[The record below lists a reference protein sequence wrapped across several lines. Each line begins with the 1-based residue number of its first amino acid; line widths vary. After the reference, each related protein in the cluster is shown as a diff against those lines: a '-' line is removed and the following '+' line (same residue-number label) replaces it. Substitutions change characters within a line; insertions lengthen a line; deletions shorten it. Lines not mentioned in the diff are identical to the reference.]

1 MSSIAVFDSGFGG
14 LTVLKELQK
23 LMPGEQYI
31 YYGDSANAPYGEK
44 SPEELLELTTAVCKK
59 ILAEDEIKC
68 FVIACNTTTSEAF
81 GPLTAKFPDRPF
93 VGIEPAL
100 RWAVEENPGKHILVL
115 GTTAT
120 VNGKR
125 LKSRYEELK
134 DRADISLFAATKIVP
149 YVEGHDIT
157 REAFMEYL
165 KDVLQPY
172 RKDTDCVVLGCT
184 HFPFIREE
192 LAECFDKE
200 IRFYDAAVLVAR
212 ETKELLQSKGL
223 LEKCDENV
231 SNVSKCPTTLFL
243 NSDPGRIEREKE
255 LLDEYQ

>member
-1 MSSIAVFDSGFGG
+1 MSRIAVFDSGFGG

-44 SPEELLELTTAVCKK
+44 SPEELLRLTTEVCKK
-59 ILAEDEIKC
+59 ILAEDDVKC

-81 GPLTAKFPDRPF
+81 GPLTASFSDKPF

-120 VNGKR
+120 VNGRR
-125 LKSRYEELK
+125 LRSRYEELK
-134 DRADISLFAATKIVP
+134 DKAEISLLAATRIVP

-157 REAFMEYL
+157 REAFMDYL
-165 KDVLQPY
+165 REILEPY

-184 HFPFIREE
+184 HFPFVREE
-192 LAECFDKE
+192 LRECFDKE
-200 IRFYDAAVLVAR
+200 IRFYDAAISVAH
-212 ETKELLQSKGL
+212 ETKELLSKRGL
-223 LEKCDENV
+223 LEDV
-231 SNVSKCPTTLFL
+231 SNINKTPATLFM
-243 NSDPGRIEREKE
+243 NSDPDRINREKE

>member
-81 GPLTAKFPDRPF
+81 GPLTAKFPDRQF

-134 DRADISLFAATKIVP
+134 DRADISLFAQCCKPASTGP
-149 YVEGHDIT
+149 S
-157 REAFMEYL
+157 
-165 KDVLQPY
+165 PY
-172 RKDTDCVVLGCT
+172 RPESPV
-184 HFPFIREE
+184 
-192 LAECFDKE
+192 
-200 IRFYDAAVLVAR
+200 
-212 ETKELLQSKGL
+212 
-223 LEKCDENV
+223 
-231 SNVSKCPTTLFL
+231 
-243 NSDPGRIEREKE
+243 
-255 LLDEYQ
+255 